1 MSNSTLKKILCA
13 MLAVM
18 MFLSIA
24 AYGTTAMAED
34 AYPMGET
41 SD

>member
-1 MSNSTLKKILCA
+1 MSNSSLKKILCA

-24 AYGTTAMAED
+24 AYGTTAMAE
-34 AYPMGET
+34 APAL
-41 SD
+41 S